1 MVEPEEYI
9 KYIKSQ
15 GCLICGSTPVDP
27 HHLEARGMGKY
38 KAGIKDFSCIPL
50 CREHHSEWHF
60 NSAKFE
66 EKYHFKSWREAFRL
80 LRRFII

>member
-1 MVEPEEYI
+1 LVEYI
-9 KYIKSQ
+9 DYIHKQ
-15 GCLICGSTPVDP
+15 GCTVCGRNPVDA

-38 KAGIKDFSCIPL
+38 KAGIKDYSCIPL

-66 EKYHFKSWREAFRL
+66 EKYKINCWKEAFRL
-80 LRRFII
+80 LRRFIL